1 MKFFSNPINP
11 NSAGGPFIN
20 EIHYDNAGADV
31 GEFIEVCIPA
41 GSNINN
47 FDLVLYNGSNS
58 PTTGGMSYNTTAL
71 SQPDPIVCPPAADGN
86 TYASFNIS
94 GIQNGNP
101 DGIALVDASGTVCQF
116 LSYGGTFT
124 ALNGPANGLT
134 STDIGAMEGSGT
146 AAGTSIQLQPNGTW
160 IAGLAE
166 TPKAINICFLE
177 GTNILAKDGYQSI
190 ESLQVGDL
198 VKTSNG
204 NELPIKWVGIQ
215 TVDIK
220 NKDRN
225 LLLSNPVVI
234 KQGALS
240 EGVPSKD
247 LRVSPNHAI
256 YVEGLLINAGA
267 LVNGV
272 NIYQEV
278 PTESFK
284 YYHIE
289 LDSHELVIAENA
301 PSESY
306 LPQNENRDDFDNAA
320 DFDAMYPDGRKLILW
335 PLDYPRISAQSKVPE
350 YIKGQI
356 LRDAS
361 IKKTA

>member
-1 MKFFSNPINP
+1 MDISN
-11 NSAGGPFIN
+11 GGAFIS
-20 EIHYDNAGADV
+20 EFHYDNAGGDV
-31 GEFIEVCIPA
+31 GEFVEITVPA
-41 GSNINN
+41 GSSTTG
-47 FDLVLYNGSNS
+47 LVLELYRDDGTVYDTVNLDTSTLVTSCVVPSGETIFVVNF
-58 PTTGGMSYNTTAL
+58 
-71 SQPDPIVCPPAADGN
+71 PAN
-86 TYASFNIS
+86 
-94 GIQNGNP
+94 GIQNGP
-101 DGIALVDASGTVCQF
+101 ADGFALTQGGTLCPGQV
-116 LSYGGTFT
+116 LSYEGTFT
-124 ALNGPANGLT
+124 GATGT
-134 STDIGAMEGSGT
+134 SAAGVTSMDVGVAEGSGT
-146 AAGTSIQLQPNGTW
+146 AIGTSVQLDPST
-160 IAGLAE
+160 GLWTSGMAE
-166 TPKAINICFLE
+166 SPKAINICFLE
-177 GTNILAKDGYQSI
+177 GTNILAKYGCQSI
-190 ESLQVGDL
+190 ETLKVGDL

-306 LPQNENRDDFDNAA
+306 LPQNENRDNFDNAA